1 MEQQLT
7 QLEPLEG
14 EELDFRVAADS
25 TEDAAELWEG
35 LSRYL
40 TLVSH

>member
-25 TEDAAELWEG
+25 TKMRLNCGRAYPA
-35 LSRYL
+35 
-40 TLVSH
+40 T